1 MLSKESTR
9 AAPAGIRRD
18 PQDDRLVGA
27 INTASSTSVETAA
40 TAAHPNDGW
49 WGSGAAR
56 VGDMT
61 PQITLIKK
69 CGPNPLMSKKI
80 FVDEQ
85 GKLQSDGSQCVMVQ
99 GTATRLRAA
108 TASDLATIISD
119 CCSDEAIALGS
130 LKDGLPNSVP
140 ITVLSK
146 IKDNAG
152 AISRSRE
159 FIDYH
164 PGTPA
169 WALIDF
175 DTKGMPAHIAARIE
189 AEGGMWNVLLTVAS
203 GLARAARISRASTS
217 SGLFHLDTG
226 EPLPGSGGLHVE
238 LLLRE
243 RGDTER
249 FP

>member
-1 MLSKESTR
+1 
-9 AAPAGIRRD
+9 
-18 PQDDRLVGA
+18 
-27 INTASSTSVETAA
+27 
-40 TAAHPNDGW
+40 
-49 WGSGAAR
+49 
-56 VGDMT
+56 MT
-61 PQITLIKK
+61 PHITLIKK
-69 CGPNPLMSKKI
+69 CGSNPLMSKRI
-80 FVDEQ
+80 SLDEK
-85 GKLQSDGSQCVMVQ
+85 GVLQSDGSQCVMIQ

-189 AEGGMWNVLLTVAS
+189 AEGMWNVLLTVAP
-203 GLARAARISRASTS
+203 GLARAARVSRASTS

-226 EPLPGSGGLHVE
+226 EPLPGSGGLHIY
-238 LLLRE
+238 LLLRDG
-243 RGDTER
+243 GDTER
-249 FP
+249 FL